1 MREEM
6 SVKGKAF
13 MAIAALAAAA
23 GLVVT
28 GAASAGGGGA
38 DTKVTIKAPGG
49 DVFGKVKSSKPNKC
63 ANGRTVKVYRQKGGA
78 QGGGD
83 DIKIGSDIAQ
93 ANGPNYEWN
102 IGQPGVSG
110 KKIYARAGKIR
121 GCKADNSKT
130 IRAGSTS

>member
-1 MREEM
+1 MREELL
-6 SVKGKAF
+6 VKGKTFA
-13 MAIAALAAAA
+13 AIAAVALAA
-23 GLVVT
+23 GLVVS

-63 ANGRTVKVYRQKGGA
+63 ANGRKVKVYREKGGE

-83 DIKIGSDIAQ
+83 DIKIGTDIAQ
-93 ANGPNYEWN
+93 ANGPDYEWN

-110 KKIYARAGKIR
+110 QKIYARAGKVA

-130 IRAGSTS
+130 IRAG

>member
-1 MREEM
+1 M
-6 SVKGKAF
+6 KGKTF

-49 DVFGKVKSSKPNKC
+49 DVYGKVKSSKPSKC
-63 ANGRTVKVYRQKGGA
+63 ASERKVKVYRQKGGD

-83 DIKIGSDIAQ
+83 DIKIGTDIAQ
-93 ANGPNYEWN
+93 ANNNGYEWN

-110 KKIYARAGKIR
+110 KKIYARAGKIP
-121 GCKADNSKT
+121 GCKADNSRT

>member
-6 SVKGKAF
+6 SVKGKTF

-28 GAASAGGGGA
+28 GAASAGGGAA

-63 ANGRTVKVYRQKGGA
+63 ANGRKVTVFRQKGGA

-83 DIKIGSDIAQ
+83 DIKILTDTAQ
-93 ANGPNYEWN
+93 ANGPGYEWA
-102 IGQPGVSG
+102 IGNPGVSG
-110 KKIYARAGKIR
+110 KKIYARAGKIP
-121 GCKADNSKT
+121 GCKADNSRT
-130 IRAGSTS
+130 IRAG

>member
-1 MREEM
+1 M

-13 MAIAALAAAA
+13 MAIAALVAAA
-23 GLVVT
+23 GMVVT
-28 GAASAGGGGA
+28 GAASAGGGAA

-49 DVFGKVKSSKPNKC
+49 DVYGKVKSSKPNRC
-63 ANGRTVKVYRQKGGA
+63 ANGRKVKVFRQKGGA

-93 ANGPNYEWN
+93 ANGPDYEWN

-110 KKIYARAGKIR
+110 KKIYARAGKVA
-121 GCKADNSKT
+121 GCKADSSRT
-130 IRAGSTS
+130 IRAG

>member
-1 MREEM
+1 M
-6 SVKGKAF
+6 KGKTF
-13 MAIAALAAAA
+13 MAIAALAAAV

-28 GAASAGGGGA
+28 GAASAGGGA
-38 DTKVTIKAPGG
+38 AETKVTIKAPGG

-83 DIKIGSDIAQ
+83 DIKIGTDTAQ

-110 KKIYARAGKIR
+110 KKIYARAGKIA
-121 GCKADNSKT
+121 GCKADNSRT